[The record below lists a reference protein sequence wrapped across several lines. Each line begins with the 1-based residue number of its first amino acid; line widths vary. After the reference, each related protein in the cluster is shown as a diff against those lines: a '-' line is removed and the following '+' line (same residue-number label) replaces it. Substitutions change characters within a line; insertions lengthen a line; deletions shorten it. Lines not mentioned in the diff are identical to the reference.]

1 MVFACVKT
9 HFSVGA
15 EVRGILFL
23 ASSPWWMSG
32 WACWFSSRL
41 PRSNSWA
48 ENVDFASSHRL
59 LRAVSLSLRST
70 PLGLIDKCL
79 PLFADIFLRQEVLSG
94 SSSLPDI
101 GTIRWIILISWERG
115 KEFFLR
121 LQPIGSESP
130 SAHGQRSLVGYS
142 PYSRKELDTT

>member
-15 EVRGILFL
+15 EIRGILFL
-23 ASSPWWMSG
+23 ASSAWWMSG
-32 WACWFSSRL
+32 WDCWFSSRL

-48 ENVDFASSHRL
+48 ENVDLPSSHHL
-59 LRAVSLSLRST
+59 LRAVSLWDQPHSITEDEMSKW
-70 PLGLIDKCL
+70 LIDKCS
-79 PLFADIFLRQEVLSG
+79 PLLADLFLRQEVLPG
-94 SSSLPDI
+94 SSFLPDI
-101 GTIRWIILISWERG
+101 GTVSWIILISWERD

-142 PYSRKELDTT
+142 P